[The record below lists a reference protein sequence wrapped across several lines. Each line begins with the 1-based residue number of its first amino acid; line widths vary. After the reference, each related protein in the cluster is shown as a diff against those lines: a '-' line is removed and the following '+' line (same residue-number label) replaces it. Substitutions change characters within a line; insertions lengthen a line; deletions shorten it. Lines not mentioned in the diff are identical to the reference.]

1 MNHLTTTDLLEH
13 LNWRYATKQFD
24 PSKSIASEI
33 WTALEDALVLTPSS
47 YGLQPWKFLIVTN
60 PELKE
65 QLKPFSWNQSQV
77 TDCSHYVV
85 FAIRKHLTA
94 EDVDRFIV
102 RTAEVRGSSV
112 DTLAGYRN
120 VIVSDLVEGARS
132 FSINEWSTRQTY
144 IALGNFMTSA
154 ALLGVDTCP
163 MEGIERVDYDR
174 LLGLSAKGFTTVVAC
189 AAGYRSEADKY
200 ASLPK
205 VRFPK
210 SEVLETL
217 YSNPK

>member
-24 PSKSIASEI
+24 PSKSIAPEL

-85 FAIRKHLTA
+85 FAIRKNLTA
-94 EDVDRFIV
+94 EDVDRFIAH
-102 RTAEVRGSSV
+102 TAEVRGSSV
-112 DTLAGYRN
+112 DAIAGYRD

-132 FSINEWSTRQTY
+132 FNINDWSTRQTY

-154 ALLGVDTCP
+154 ALLGVDTCA
-163 MEGIERVDYDR
+163 MEGIEPVNYDR

-200 ASLPK
+200 ASLAK

-210 SEVLETL
+210 SEILETL
-217 YSNPK
+217 

>member
-1 MNHLTTTDLLEH
+1 M
-13 LNWRYATKQFD
+13 
-24 PSKSIASEI
+24 
-33 WTALEDALVLTPSS
+33 EDALVLTPSS
-47 YGLQPWKFLIVTN
+47 YGLQPWKFLIITS

-94 EDVDRFIV
+94 EDVDRFIA

-112 DTLAGYRN
+112 DALAGYRKA
-120 VIVSDLVEGARS
+120 IVSDLVEGARS
-132 FSINEWSTRQTY
+132 FDINEWSARQTY

-154 ALLGVDTCP
+154 ALLSVDTCP
-163 MEGIERVDYDR
+163 MEGIEPVNYDR
-174 LLGLSAKGFTTVVAC
+174 LLGLSEKGLTTVVAC
-189 AAGYRSEADKY
+189 ASGYRSEADKY
-200 ASLPK
+200 ASLAK

-217 YSNPK
+217 

>member
-1 MNHLTTTDLLEH
+1 MNHITTTDLLGH

-24 PSKSIASEI
+24 PSKSIAPEI

-47 YGLQPWKFLIVTN
+47 YGLQPWKFLIITS

-85 FAIRKHLTA
+85 FAIRKNLTA
-94 EDVDRFIV
+94 EDVDRFV
-102 RTAEVRGSSV
+102 ARTAEVRGSSV
-112 DTLAGYRN
+112 ESIAGYRN
-120 VIVSDLVEGARS
+120 VMVSDLVEGARS
-132 FSINEWSTRQTY
+132 FNINDWSTRQTY

-163 MEGIERVDYDR
+163 MEGIEPVDYDR

-200 ASLPK
+200 ASLAK

-210 SEVLETL
+210 SEILETL
-217 YSNPK
+217 

>member
-1 MNHLTTTDLLEH
+1 MNHITTTDLLEN
-13 LNWRYATKQFD
+13 LKWRYATKQFD
-24 PSKSIASEI
+24 PAKTIAPEI

-47 YGLQPWKFLIVTN
+47 YGLQPWKFLIITSS
-60 PELKE
+60 ELKE
-65 QLKPFSWNQSQV
+65 QLKPHSWNQSQV

-85 FAIRKHLTA
+85 FAIKKNLTA
-94 EDVDRFIV
+94 EDVDRFMA
-102 RTAEVRGSSV
+102 RTVELRGGTV
-112 DTLAGYRN
+112 EAMAGYRN
-120 VIVSDLVEGARS
+120 LIVSDLVDGARS
-132 FSINEWSTRQTY
+132 FNINQWSTRQTY

-163 MEGIERVDYDR
+163 MEGIEPVNYDR

-200 ASLPK
+200 ASLAK

-210 SEVLETL
+210 SEILETL
-217 YSNPK
+217 